1 MSKRID
7 GLVLAMSPICNWKQ
21 ELERLFS
28 NILTKEEMRELLS
41 LALCSPTGKNKFSN
55 CFFFS
60 ALQCYL
66 IWMTVALS
74 LYVNGVYFSQI
85 VHFSMSYK
93 PTWKTKRLKLSS
105 ESLSVFCLRCSPL
118 YKLNCFLNFIFSEL
132 LWRNE
137 IYRFRGKFS
146 HSTEIG
152 LAEGKL
158 WTFTSPMINMRIN
171 ELKWL
176 ITISAVCKLEC
187 LTKLDVVA

>member
-41 LALCSPTGKNKFSN
+41 FALCSPTGKNKFSN
-55 CFFFS
+55 CFFS

-105 ESLSVFCLRCSPL
+105 ESLSVFCFSHLFTSWIVFWILFSQSFYGEMKFIVFAENFHIPLKSVWLRGN
-118 YKLNCFLNFIFSEL
+118 YEL
-132 LWRNE
+132 LHRQWLTWE
-137 IYRFRGKFS
+137 
-146 HSTEIG
+146 
-152 LAEGKL
+152 
-158 WTFTSPMINMRIN
+158 IN

>member
-41 LALCSPTGKNKFSN
+41 FALCSPTGKNKFSN
-55 CFFFS
+55 CFFS

-74 LYVNGVYFSQI
+74 FYVNGVYFIQI

-132 LWRNE
+132 LRRSE

-158 WTFTSPMINMRIN
+158 WTFTSPMINMRN
-171 ELKWL
+171 
-176 ITISAVCKLEC
+176 
-187 LTKLDVVA
+187 